1 MFLNNKNVQTAL
13 ESLRISTA
21 INSMRDDCMK
31 VVFFNV
37 LLVCFQDTFFSLKL
51 LAEELIPVNMNF
63 EMQLTVLFEQQ
74 DFEN

>member
-1 MFLNNKNVQTAL
+1 M
-13 ESLRISTA
+13 
-21 INSMRDDCMK
+21 NSMRDDCMK

-37 LLVCFQDTFFSLKL
+37 LPVCFQDTFFILKL
-51 LAEELIPVNMNF
+51 LAEELIPMNMNF